1 MGRPWSPALH
11 LARPLLRICNESD
24 LIKSPPSAGF
34 FVLAQLSCTLLWGRV
49 LLKRVG
55 SVKDEKKAG
64 NRCLR
69 HCKYNSLDYTEAM
82 MFKLASLQQV
92 PLCSRDEEGADKDD
106 GDLAVAP
113 AKPKVKRPPLYR
125 VILLNDDY
133 TPMEFVVQVLEQ
145 FFSMGR
151 EKATQVMLAVHTQG
165 KGVCGIYPQDIAE
178 TKASQVNQCARD
190 SGHPLLCEVEPSNDD
205 ED

>member
-1 MGRPWSPALH
+1 MGQSR
-11 LARPLLRICNESD
+11 
-24 LIKSPPSAGF
+24 
-34 FVLAQLSCTLLWGRV
+34 AQKNGR
-49 LLKRVG
+49 RG
-55 SVKDEKKAG
+55 DEKSSESLFAA
-64 NRCLR
+64 LQID
-69 HCKYNSLDYTEAM
+69 SLDYTESM
-82 MFKLASLQQV
+82 MISLASLPKI
-92 PLCSRDEEGADKDD
+92 PLCSREEGGVDKDD